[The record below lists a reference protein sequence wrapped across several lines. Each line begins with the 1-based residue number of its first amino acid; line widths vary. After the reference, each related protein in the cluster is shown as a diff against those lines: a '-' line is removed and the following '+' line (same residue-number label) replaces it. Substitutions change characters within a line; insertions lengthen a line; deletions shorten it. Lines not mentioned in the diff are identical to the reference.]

1 MNNKVDF
8 SIKPPKNF
16 NDVRRMM
23 QEYELNKKYIELG
36 RDGKQCLLGFIWEG
50 GGQCQKY
57 QTLDYVF
64 GELFADML
72 EERNKQ
78 IEKYLTENLNNQQ

>member
-16 NDVRRMM
+16 KDVRRMM

-36 RDGKQCLLGFIWEG
+36 RDGRQCLLGFI
-50 GGQCQKY
+50 
-57 QTLDYVF
+57 
-64 GELFADML
+64 
-72 EERNKQ
+72 
-78 IEKYLTENLNNQQ
+78 